1 MYRNKDFLLTELAG
15 NSYLLPYGQ
24 MIADQ
29 KHWMQINHTG
39 VYIWNLLQKDCSREE
54 ILTQTAKHFQIAPS
68 DFLSFS
74 EDINMFLNLLLAQE
88 VLLENKTSSIS
99 SSKDTL
105 TLSIGALS
113 IKLEGDPKAFPP
125 QFVDFSVDSVS
136 SLQQTIYLHP
146 QLPSIRRNGQI
157 LVRDR
162 DLIVMDTPEEYLLLF
177 PAAKQLY
184 EIHINKSGSL
194 AILHYTPPYTE
205 LLYEEIFQ
213 GIRLIYS
220 YLAQMHGM
228 FIIHSAS
235 LLYNDK
241 AWLFSGPSGMGKSTH
256 TNLWKN
262 LYQSSLLNG
271 DLNMITLENNV
282 LTVHGIPWCG
292 TSQIHTTKSYPLGG
306 IILLKQD
313 ATDFIESLTDAQK
326 QTSVAQRFISPTWTQ
341 EMFLKNLNFAE
352 MLCKQVPICRL
363 HCTKN
368 PHAAEV
374 MKSYIDNYC

>member
-1 MYRNKDFLLTELAG
+1 
-15 NSYLLPYGQ
+15 
-24 MIADQ
+24 
-29 KHWMQINHTG
+29 
-39 VYIWNLLQKDCSREE
+39 
-54 ILTQTAKHFQIAPS
+54 
-68 DFLSFS
+68 
-74 EDINMFLNLLLAQE
+74 
-88 VLLENKTSSIS
+88 
-99 SSKDTL
+99 
-105 TLSIGALS
+105 
-113 IKLEGDPKAFPP
+113 
-125 QFVDFSVDSVS
+125 
-136 SLQQTIYLHP
+136 
-146 QLPSIRRNGQI
+146 
-157 LVRDR
+157 
-162 DLIVMDTPEEYLLLF
+162 
-177 PAAKQLY
+177 
-184 EIHINKSGSL
+184 
-194 AILHYTPPYTE
+194 
-205 LLYEEIFQ
+205 
-213 GIRLIYS
+213 
-220 YLAQMHGM
+220 MHGM